1 MRRVGVLLTGLAL
14 AAVACGGGATGR
26 DDLTG
31 TWVLTSGTGPQ
42 GPVEVPPDARVDL
55 RFEDGQVGGVAACN
69 TYGGE
74 VSIDGDTLT
83 VGALAQTEMGC
94 DEPRMT
100 AEAAYLAALQEV
112 TTLDRVGDT
121 LRLTGPTTQ
130 LEFELEPPE
139 PDAALVGT
147 TWTLDTLV
155 DGDAA
160 SSVLGDAATLALDED
175 GSFLAGTGC
184 RTATGRWT
192 RDGDVV
198 TTSDVG
204 ADDVECPMDLAGQD
218 AHVLAVL
225 EAGFTVEVEGSRLVL
240 TAGERGL
247 GYTT

>member
-1 MRRVGVLLTGLAL
+1 MRGIVVLLTGLAL
-14 AAVACGGGATGR
+14 AAVACGGEVTGT
-26 DDLTG
+26 DLAG
-31 TWVLTSGTGPQ
+31 TWVLTSGTGPR

-69 TYGGE
+69 SYFGE
-74 VSIDGDTLT
+74 VTVDGSAIT
-83 VGALAQTEMGC
+83 VGGLGQTEMGC
-94 DEPRMT
+94 DQPRMT

-121 LRLTGPTTQ
+121 LRLTGPSTE

-147 TWTLDTLV
+147 TWTLDTLF
-155 DGDAA
+155 DGEAA
-160 SSVLGDAATLALDED
+160 SSVLGDAATLVLDED
-175 GSFLAGTGC
+175 GFFLAGTGC
-184 RTATGRWT
+184 RSATGRWA
-192 RDGDVV
+192 RDGDAV
-198 TTSDVG
+198 TTSEVG
-204 ADDVECPMDLAGQD
+204 ADDVACPSDLAAQD

-240 TAGERGL
+240 TAGDRGL